1 MPISRFKIFALSAA
15 LASALT
21 AVTPSVAA
29 APTPLPPAQGAEAE
43 APASQE
49 EFPAPAGF
57 TPGYQMIDGVRMH
70 YLKGGRGPLVVLV
83 HGFAQTWFEW
93 RHLMPILA
101 HDHTVVVPDLPGLG
115 LSGRPASFAG
125 QDVSEYIYK
134 LARSFSPDAKFDLV
148 AHDIGIWNT
157 YPMLAR
163 HRDDVA
169 RVVYMEAPIPDD
181 GLYSYPAFTPSG
193 ESLVWHFSFFAAKD
207 HLAEMLINGKER
219 FFLEH
224 FIKVHATNTAV
235 FTPELLDAYARSFAK
250 PSSLNASFEYYR
262 ALNETARRDKPLAQT
277 PLATPVLA
285 IGGGGNGG
293 FGVAEGAQVGKYANN
308 VTPLVLAGCG
318 HWLPEECTAPLNRAV
333 VAFLAGKPIQ

>member
-1 MPISRFKIFALSAA
+1 MA
-15 LASALT
+15 
-21 AVTPSVAA
+21 TPARVAA
-29 APTPLPPAQGAEAE
+29 TPTP
-43 APASQE
+43 APSAE

-57 TPGYQMIDGVRMH
+57 TPGYRTVDGVRIH
-70 YLKGGRGPLVVLV
+70 YLKGGSGPLVLLV

-93 RHLMPILA
+93 HHLMPILA
-101 HDHTVVVPDLPGLG
+101 RDHTVVVPDLPGLG

-125 QDVSEYIYK
+125 QDVSEHLYK
-134 LARSFSPDAKFDLV
+134 LARGFSPEAKFDLV

-163 HRDDVA
+163 HGDDVG

-207 HLAEMLINGKER
+207 QFAETLITGRER

-224 FIKVHATNTAV
+224 FIKVHAANTAV
-235 FTPELLDAYARSFAK
+235 FTPDLLDAYTRSFAK
-250 PSSLNASFEYYR
+250 PASLNASFEYYR
-262 ALNETARRDKPLAQT
+262 ALNETARRNKPLART
-277 PLATPVLA
+277 PIAMPVLA

-293 FGVAEGAQVGKYANN
+293 FGAAEAAQIGKYAIN
-308 VTPLVLAGCG
+308 VTPLVLPGCG
-318 HWLPEECTAPLNRAV
+318 HWLPEECTVPLNRAV
-333 VAFLAGKPIQ
+333 VAFLAGKPVQ